1 MVKVSVFIG
10 TSLDGYISR
19 GDGRIDWLEKA
30 NKRVTSG
37 EDFGF
42 NSFLNSIDLLI
53 MGRKTFEQVIK
64 FEGWLYKDTKI
75 IVMSA
80 RQIEIPGNLM
90 GAVTVTK
97 ESPTQLIGRLSNESI
112 KHVYVDG
119 GMVIHSFLASRLVNE
134 ITVTIV
140 PILIGNGKSFSG
152 ILPMDISLQHL
163 KTTVFES
170 GFVQIQYR
178 VIN

>member
-19 GDGRIDWLEKA
+19 SDGGIDWLEKA
-30 NKRVTSG
+30 HKKVTSG

-42 NSFLNSIDLLI
+42 NSFLNSMDLLV
-53 MGRKTFEQVIK
+53 MGRKTFEQVLT
-64 FEGWLYKDTKI
+64 FEDWPYKNTKI
-75 IVMSA
+75 IVMSSK
-80 RQIEIPGNLM
+80 QIEIPGHLR
-90 GAVTVTK
+90 GKVTVTK
-97 ESPTQLIGRLSNESI
+97 ESPTQLMERLSNETV

-119 GMVIHSFLASRLVNE
+119 GTVIRGFLASSLVNE

-140 PILIGNGKSFSG
+140 PILIGDGKSFSG
-152 ILPMDISLQHL
+152 MLPVDISLQHL

-170 GFVQIQYR
+170 GFVQIQYG